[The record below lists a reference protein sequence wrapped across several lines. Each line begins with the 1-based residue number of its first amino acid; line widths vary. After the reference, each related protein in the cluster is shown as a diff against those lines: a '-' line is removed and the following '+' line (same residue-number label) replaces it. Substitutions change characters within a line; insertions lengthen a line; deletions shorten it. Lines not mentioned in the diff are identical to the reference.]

1 MKLIITEDYQEMSRV
16 AAHHLLGY
24 MSKTRRVN
32 LAITAGST
40 PKGMYEYLTT
50 LVKGK
55 PWYDNCYF
63 YNFDEI
69 PFRGK
74 EGEGVTITNLR
85 NLFFTPA
92 GIKEE
97 NIQKLTID
105 NYREHDQKLAR
116 EGGLDL
122 VQMVIF
128 VAICRIRPIS
138 MSKPWSSRSRERWL
152 ILWRMVSW
160 AATFR

>member
-1 MKLIITEDYQEMSRV
+1 MSRV

-50 LVKGK
+50 PVKGK
-55 PWYDNCYF
+55 PRYDNCYF

-85 NLFFTPA
+85 NLFSPLR
-92 GIKEE
+92 GSK
-97 NIQKLTID
+97 K
-105 NYREHDQKLAR
+105 
-116 EGGLDL
+116 
-122 VQMVIF
+122 
-128 VAICRIRPIS
+128 RI
-138 MSKPWSSRSRERWL
+138 SRSSLL
-152 ILWRMVSW
+152 ITTASMIRNWRVK
-160 AATFR
+160 AAWIWWCWD

>member
-92 GIKEE
+92 GI
-97 NIQKLTID
+97 
-105 NYREHDQKLAR
+105 
-116 EGGLDL
+116 
-122 VQMVIF
+122 F

-152 ILWRMVSW
+152 ILWHMVSW

>member
-1 MKLIITEDYQEMSRV
+1 MSRHTICLV
-16 AAHHLLGY
+16 ICR
-24 MSKTRRVN
+24 RRVV
-32 LAITAGST
+32 LTAITAGST

-50 LVKGK
+50 TVKGK
-55 PWYDNCYF
+55 PRYDNCYF

-122 VQMVIF
+122 VVLGLGADGHF

-138 MSKPWSSRSRERWL
+138 MSKPWSSRSVERWL
-152 ILWRMVSW
+152 ILWRMASW

>member
-1 MKLIITEDYQEMSRV
+1 M
-16 AAHHLLGY
+16 
-24 MSKTRRVN
+24 
-32 LAITAGST
+32 
-40 PKGMYEYLTT
+40 
-50 LVKGK
+50 VKGK

-97 NIQKLTID
+97 
-105 NYREHDQKLAR
+105 
-116 EGGLDL
+116 
-122 VQMVIF
+122 
-128 VAICRIRPIS
+128 IRH
-138 MSKPWSSRSRERWL
+138 
-152 ILWRMVSW
+152 
-160 AATFR
+160 

>member
-1 MKLIITEDYQEMSRV
+1 
-16 AAHHLLGY
+16 
-24 MSKTRRVN
+24 
-32 LAITAGST
+32 
-40 PKGMYEYLTT
+40 MYEYLTT

-55 PWYDNCYF
+55 PRYDNCFF

-74 EGEGVTITNLR
+74 EGEGVTITNLH

-116 EGGLDL
+116 EGGPGFGGAG
-122 VQMVIF
+122 IR
-128 VAICRIRPIS
+128 CR
-138 MSKPWSSRSRERWL
+138 WSF
-152 ILWRMVSW
+152 LWQF
-160 AATFR
+160 AEYDPFP

>member
-1 MKLIITEDYQEMSRV
+1 MNTSPP
-16 AAHHLLGY
+16 
-24 MSKTRRVN
+24 S
-32 LAITAGST
+32 
-40 PKGMYEYLTT
+40 
-50 LVKGK
+50 VKGK
-55 PWYDNCYF
+55 PRYDNCYF

-116 EGGLDL
+116 EGGPGFGGAG
-122 VQMVIF
+122 IR
-128 VAICRIRPIS
+128 CR
-138 MSKPWSSRSRERWL
+138 WSF
-152 ILWRMVSW
+152 LWQF
-160 AATFR
+160 AEYDPFP

>member
-1 MKLIITEDYQEMSRV
+1 MSRV

-50 LVKGK
+50 WLKVSR
-55 PWYDNCYF
+55 YDNCYF

-74 EGEGVTITNLR
+74 EEKV
-85 NLFFTPA
+85 
-92 GIKEE
+92 
-97 NIQKLTID
+97 
-105 NYREHDQKLAR
+105 
-116 EGGLDL
+116 
-122 VQMVIF
+122 
-128 VAICRIRPIS
+128 
-138 MSKPWSSRSRERWL
+138 
-152 ILWRMVSW
+152 
-160 AATFR
+160 